1 MKKMIRYGLTGILL
15 CLTAFY
21 FFQNT
26 AFLEHKR
33 IFSQCRLNDV
43 ERAKN
48 TPAENNEL
56 LKKRDFLLREI
67 AVAEAGIQKA
77 NERKRIL
84 FGGIQIVFVI
94 CVLWGIR
101 EGFANRKKGT
111 PSNSILK
118 ENGWFLLN
126 VMLYT
131 MSWLCVLFHAIC

>member
-1 MKKMIRYGLTGILL
+1 MKKMIQYGLTGILL
-15 CLTAFY
+15 CLTSGY

-26 AFLEHKR
+26 SLLEHKR
-33 IFSQCRLNDV
+33 IFAQCRLNEV

-56 LKKRDFLLREI
+56 IKKRDLLVREI
-67 AVAEAGIQKA
+67 AMAEAGIQQTK
-77 NERKRIL
+77 ERKRIL

-118 ENGWFLLN
+118 ENAWLLLN
-126 VMLYT
+126 VMLYA